1 MHKELGFCWFIFP
14 SACFAT
20 PFHPVSSSPGTS
32 GLAPVAAT
40 YQEMPVGGLTAE
52 LMSGGGGKRCL
63 KEGCRANRIDGIRGK
78 DEEKGVEAPASL
90 PACRQL

>member
-32 GLAPVAAT
+32 SLAPVAAT
-40 YQEMPVGGLTAE
+40 YLEMLVGGLKAE
-52 LMSGGGGKRCL
+52 LMSGGGKRCP
-63 KEGCRANRIDGIRGK
+63 KEGCRANGIDDIRGK
-78 DEEKGVEAPASL
+78 DEEEGVEAPASL
-90 PACRQL
+90 PACQQL

>member
-1 MHKELGFCWFIFP
+1 MRQMHKELGFCWFVFP

-40 YQEMPVGGLTAE
+40 YLEMPIGGPNSRTQE
-52 LMSGGGGKRCL
+52 W
-63 KEGCRANRIDGIRGK
+63 RGERDAQK
-78 DEEKGVEAPASL
+78 KGVG
-90 PACRQL
+90 QTK